1 MKYAREHVKRYWAFS
16 YRRALGVAMVT
27 FALALA
33 IGITFS
39 SMLQSF
45 NVINYPTQAI
55 FWTVLTAM
63 TIMVLV
69 VNFVQAHISSVRYMN
84 EEEHRSHYKHM
95 GAWIAV
101 IIFSALAFV
110 VPIFYFSSYIEPLT
124 LMFSF
129 GGILWISYISVAAI
143 FRHYYN
149 EIALGAVVLWAMF
162 GISMVG
168 IYNTASHANL
178 GAFSLFI
185 SILTLIVTFGAVG
198 ITLLSNSSR
207 AFVSEF
213 EAGIPKDA
221 GQRRQAARR
230 RRR

>member
-39 SMLQSF
+39 SMLQAF
-45 NVINYPTQAI
+45 NIVNYPVQAI
-55 FWTVLTAM
+55 FWVVLTAL
-63 TIMVLV
+63 TILVLI
-69 VNFVQAHISSVRYMN
+69 VNFVQAHISSVRYMD
-84 EEEHRSHYKHM
+84 EEEHRHHYRHM
-95 GAWIAV
+95 GAWVAV
-101 IIFSALAFV
+101 LAFSALAFM
-110 VPIFYFSSYIEPLT
+110 VPAFYFSSYLEPLT

-143 FRHYYN
+143 FKHYYH
-149 EIALGAVVLWAMF
+149 EIAVGAAVLWAVF
-162 GISMVG
+162 GISLFST
-168 IYNTASHANL
+168 YNSSPYADL

-198 ITLLSNSSR
+198 ITMLSNSTK
-207 AFVSEF
+207 AFMEEF
-213 EAGIPKDA
+213 EASIPR
-221 GQRRQAARR
+221 GRPGRAARR
-230 RRR
+230 RR